1 VEFGLLG
8 PLLVR
13 VGEKPVRVSA
23 GKQRVLLAALL
34 LRANQVVAVAD
45 LAEAVW
51 DGSPPGSAR
60 VTLQNYVKRLRQAL
74 GPAGHQRIATCPAG
88 YMIEAAPEELDLT
101 RFGQLRAA
109 GREAARAGAW
119 DSASAQLSEA
129 LLLWRGPPLADV
141 PSRPLTRAEVPRLA
155 EMRLDAM
162 EARIDAD
169 LHLGRHREVIA
180 ELQPLVAAEP
190 LRERLHEQLMLALYR
205 SGQRAAALDAYRRA
219 WRQLVDQVGI
229 EPGPDLRELNQ
240 RILRSD
246 AALLPA
252 PSVSSGPLVLPGP
265 ASPAGALVPASP
277 FAPPGPDARFGLN
290 AGQRADAAGPGTG
303 GPGTA
308 DAGTGGPGT
317 ADAGTAGPGRPGSGS
332 ADPGRPGPADRDAA
346 GAGPADAGP
355 ADAGPADAGPADAG
369 PAAAGPAPPR
379 PAMLPAAVPGFT
391 GRARELEA
399 LSAMLGDPG
408 DHPGSAGTPV
418 VISAIGG
425 TAGVGKTA
433 LAVHWACQAAAWFP
447 DGQLYV
453 NLRGFGPSAD
463 PLPPAEALREFLDAL
478 HVPAAQIPAD
488 LEGRRALY
496 RSLLAGKRVLIL
508 LDNARD
514 PAQVRP
520 LLPAAPGALVLIT
533 SRSELTGLAAADG
546 ARPLSLDVLT
556 DTEAHQLIAERIGA
570 ARVAAEPAAADELIR
585 LCARL
590 PLALAIA
597 AARAAAQ
604 PAFPLAALAA
614 ELGDA
619 RGRLD
624 ALSTGE
630 DVTDVR
636 AVLSWSYQSLPA
648 PAARLFRLLAVH
660 PGPDITAPAAA
671 SLAALPL
678 PEARALLR
686 ELTRCHLLAESAPH
700 RYACHDLLR
709 TYAVEL
715 VNAEDTESERQ
726 AALGRTLDH
735 YLHTAH
741 TAAMLLNAHRGP
753 ISPPRPRPGTQPEEL
768 DGHGQALAWLTAEHR
783 VLLAAIGQAPKA
795 GFDVHAWQLP
805 WAMVDY
811 FNWQGHW
818 HDLAMTQHSAL
829 AAAQR
834 LGDTA
839 AQADVHRTIGQAR
852 FGLRSWDEARAH
864 LSRALALYRDLGDR
878 DGQARTHIALGHVL
892 DRMGLCREALGHAR
906 HALSLF
912 EEGGARAG
920 QARALNNLG
929 WYHARLGDFREA
941 LVRSRQALGL
951 QREVG
956 DRCGEARTWDS
967 LGYAHHHLGHYAK
980 AARCYQQAIGLFVDL
995 GDRHGQAETLTHLGD
1010 MRRAASSPQAAVETW
1025 RQALDILEALHHPDA
1040 DQVRDKLGR
1049 ADELASSA
1057 SGR

>member
-13 VGEKPVRVSA
+13 VDGTPVRVSA
-23 GKQRVLLAALL
+23 GKQRVLLAAMLV
-34 LRANQVVAVAD
+34 RANQVVAVDD
-45 LAEAVW
+45 LARAVW
-51 DGSPPGSAR
+51 DGSPPESAR

-74 GPAGHQRIATCPAG
+74 GPTGYQRIATCPAG
-88 YMIEAAPEELDLT
+88 YLIEAAAEELDLT

-109 GREAARAGAW
+109 GRAAARAGAW
-119 DSASAQLSEA
+119 AAASDQLSAA

-141 PSRPLTRAEVPRLA
+141 PSRLLTEAEVPRLT
-155 EMRLDAM
+155 EMRLDAL

-180 ELQPLVAAEP
+180 ELQPLVSAEP
-190 LRERLHEQLMLALYR
+190 LRERLHELLMLALYR

-229 EPGPDLRELNQ
+229 EPGPGLRELSQ

-246 AALLPA
+246 PALLPA
-252 PSVSSGPLVLPGP
+252 RPDDQRPGGLGPDNRGPGNPGLDSPDPADRFPADTSPVSTGP
-265 ASPAGALVPASP
+265 ASTGPAS
-277 FAPPGPDARFGLN
+277 
-290 AGQRADAAGPGTG
+290 T
-303 GPGTA
+303 
-308 DAGTGGPGT
+308 
-317 ADAGTAGPGRPGSGS
+317 
-332 ADPGRPGPADRDAA
+332 GPAST
-346 GAGPADAGP
+346 GPAST
-355 ADAGPADAGPADAG
+355 
-369 PAAAGPAPPR
+369 GPAPPR

-399 LSAMLGDPG
+399 LSMMLARPG
-408 DHPGSAGTPV
+408 HPGPGGTPV
-418 VISAIGG
+418 VITAIGG

-433 LAVHWACQAAAWFP
+433 LALHWARQAAARFP

-488 LEGRRALY
+488 LEARQALY
-496 RSLLAGKRVLIL
+496 RSLLAEQRVLIL

-520 LLPAAPGALVLIT
+520 LLPATPGALVLIT
-533 SRSELTGLAAADG
+533 SRSELTGLIAADG

-556 DTEAHQLIAERIGA
+556 DTEAHQLIAGRIGA
-570 ARVAAEPAAADELIR
+570 ARVAAEPAAAYELIA

-590 PLALAIA
+590 PLALAIT

-614 ELGDA
+614 ELRDA

-630 DVTDVR
+630 DATDVR
-636 AVLSWSYQSLPA
+636 AVLSWSYQNLPA
-648 PAARLFRLLAVH
+648 PAAHLFRLLAVH

-671 SLAALPL
+671 SLAAVTL
-678 PEARALLR
+678 PEARSLLR
-686 ELTRCHLLAESAPH
+686 ELTRCHLLAEPAPG

-709 TYAVEL
+709 AYALEL
-715 VNAEDTESERQ
+715 ASAEDTESERH

-741 TAAMLLNAHRGP
+741 CAAMLLNAHRGP
-753 ISPPRPRPGTQPEEL
+753 ISPPLARPGTVPESL
-768 DGHGQALAWLTAEHR
+768 DGHGQALAWFTAEHH
-783 VLLAAIGQAPKA
+783 VLLAVISQAAKA

-805 WAMVDY
+805 WAMADY
-811 FNWQGHW
+811 FSWQGHW
-818 HDLAMTQHSAL
+818 HDLVIAQHSAL

-834 LGDTA
+834 LGDTV
-839 AQADVHRTIGQAR
+839 AQADVHRAIGQAR
-852 FGLRSWDEARAH
+852 FGLRSWDDARAH
-864 LSRALALYRDLGDR
+864 LSRALGLYGDLGDR
-878 DGQARTHIALGHVL
+878 AGQARTHIALGHVL
-892 DRMGLCREALGHAR
+892 DRMGRYREALGHAR
-906 HALSLF
+906 QALSLF
-912 EEGGARAG
+912 EEASLRAG
-920 QARALNNLG
+920 QARALNNMG
-929 WYHARLGDFREA
+929 WYHARLGDYREA

-967 LGYAHHHLGHYAK
+967 LGYAHHHLGHYTK

-995 GDRHGQAETLTHLGD
+995 GDRHSQAETLTHLGD
-1010 MRRAASSPQAAVETW
+1010 MRRAASSPQAAIETW

-1049 ADELASSA
+1049 ADELVSSA